1 MLVTPM
7 THSPYSFLAGR
18 SRQFF
23 SLETFFRVE
32 FQPFGQ
38 LHARAAETGKQ
49 FSYRAAGT
57 GGATKFFTFFRPGE
71 LFELIPAILAL
82 EFKNGHECSGLQD

>member
-1 MLVTPM
+1 M
-7 THSPYSFLAGR
+7 THSPNSFLSGR

-23 SLETFFRVE
+23 SLETFFGVE

-38 LHARAAETGKQ
+38 LHAQAAETGKQ
-49 FSYRAAGT
+49 FFYRAAGT
-57 GGATKFFTFFRPGE
+57 GGTTNFFTFFGPSE
-71 LFELIPAILAL
+71 LFELIPATLAL